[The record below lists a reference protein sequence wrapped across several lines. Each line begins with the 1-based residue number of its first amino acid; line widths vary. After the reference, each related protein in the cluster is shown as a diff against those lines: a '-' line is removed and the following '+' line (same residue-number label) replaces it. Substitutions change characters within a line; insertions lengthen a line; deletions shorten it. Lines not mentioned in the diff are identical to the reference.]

1 MAIDIQQL
9 ITAAVLN
16 STPSYLLVILETD
29 EIKKRILKG
38 TLMQIKCDKR
48 YIINK
53 LGRIDRL
60 QISEF
65 KIFDFF
71 RIWID
76 LK

>member
-1 MAIDIQQL
+1 
-9 ITAAVLN
+9 
-16 STPSYLLVILETD
+16 
-29 EIKKRILKG
+29 
-38 TLMQIKCDKR
+38 MQIKYDKR